1 MNWAVNQD
9 LNLASLLSMLRAVQS
24 TFNNA
29 NPSKHVTVA
38 DLLVLSGGAA
48 IEVAA
53 ARAGFNITGEQEH
66 KVASLF
72 VLTLE

>member
-9 LNLASLLSMLRAVQS
+9 LNLASLLSMLQAVQT
-24 TFNNA
+24 TFNYA

-38 DLLVLSGGAA
+38 DLLVLSGGA
-48 IEVAA
+48 VAA